1 MARKSRKHS
10 ELTVPVS
17 KDTVGYIRLSVL
29 NKDSHGSVE
38 NQKLII
44 EEWGKQNKIIIS
56 RFYVDNGFSG
66 KRFDRPAFQEML
78 YDIQTG
84 RIECVLVKDL
94 SRLGRDYINVGY
106 YTKIFFPSKN
116 VRFVSI
122 NDQFD
127 ITDGITNRD
136 KSTYIQSSTR
146 VPLINLFN
154 EQISIETKMKVEVIL
169 DMNAQH
175 GEFIGP
181 RAPFGYQK
189 SNENPSQL
197 IPDPVAAVI
206 VRKIFEMAAS
216 GTGVTGIVRYLN
228 ERGLP
233 TPIQYARAHGLDGD
247 FDNGNGSWNS
257 RSVKYILTNRT
268 YTGML
273 VQGKEKRAVE
283 ATHEPLVD
291 PRAFDVIQKA
301 FQARAYNVVP
311 QGQLEDNILKGKVI
325 CGRCGGKMQRKRGT
339 GHADWRFF
347 TCITKNRLG
356 TDKCT
361 GMYVREEDVFNAI
374 YRQLKDYVNEH
385 YITNLAYKQ
394 RVQEYTSQIVD
405 LTQRK
410 ATAWINAMEHY
421 EKYVQGEISKEE
433 FRAVQDIA
441 NQAKAALI
449 QATECKVAYEEQ
461 YIKFRKLLSASSRDI
476 PLSEIVDCIEK
487 ITVDTNRKIM
497 VKWNILN
504 SKWQFL

>member
-1 MARKSRKHS
+1 MARKSRKHP
-10 ELTVPVS
+10 ELAVPVS
-17 KDTVGYIRLSVL
+17 KDIVGYIRLSVL
-29 NKDSHGSVE
+29 NREPHGSVE

-44 EEWGKQNKIIIS
+44 EEWGRQHQIPIMRYYI
-56 RFYVDNGFSG
+56 DNGFSG
-66 KRFDRPAFQEML
+66 KRFNRPAFQEML
-78 YDIQTG
+78 RDIEKG
-84 RIECVLVKDL
+84 KIDCVIVKDL
-94 SRLGRDYINVGY
+94 SRLGRDYITVGY
-106 YTKIFFPSKN
+106 YLEMFFPSKN

-127 ITDGITNRD
+127 TIDGITNRD
-136 KSTYIQSSTR
+136 KSAYIQSSTC

-154 EQISIETKMKVEVIL
+154 EQVSIETKMKVEVIL
-169 DMNAQH
+169 DMKAQH

-197 IPDPVAAVI
+197 ILDPVAAVI

-233 TPIQYARAHGLDGD
+233 TPIQYARSNGLSGNYDDGD
-247 FDNGNGSWNS
+247 GNWNS

-273 VQGKEKRAVE
+273 VQGKEKRVVE

-291 PRAFDVIQKA
+291 FGTFDAIQKS
-301 FQARAYNVVP
+301 FQSRAYNVVP
-311 QGQLEDNILKGKVI
+311 KGQSAENILKGKVI
-325 CGRCGGKMQRKRGT
+325 CGCCGGKMQRKRGT
-339 GHADWRFF
+339 GRADWHFF

-356 TDKCT
+356 ADKCT
-361 GMYVREEDVFNAI
+361 GMYAREEDVFNAI

-385 YITNLAYKQ
+385 YIANSAYKQ
-394 RVQEYTSQIVD
+394 KIQEYTGQIAD

-410 ATAWINAMEHY
+410 KIAWINAMEHY
-421 EKYVQGEISKEE
+421 EQYVQGKISKEE

-441 NQAKAALI
+441 NQAKEVLI
-449 QATECKVAYEEQ
+449 QATEGKAAYEKH
-461 YIKFRKLLSASSRDI
+461 YTTFRKLLSASSKEI
-476 PLSEIVDCIEK
+476 PLSEIVDYIDKVIVDGGGK
-487 ITVDTNRKIM
+487 IV
-497 VKWNILN
+497 VKWY
-504 SKWQFL
+504 